1 MRVLYITPK
10 AIYPKID
17 GGCVAMDNFLQ
28 LLLKEKV
35 DVKHLT
41 LSTEKH
47 NFNIDHYPV
56 SLQQET
62 APEAVE
68 ISTEV
73 TPIKGLINLFKK
85 GSYNVN
91 RFHSLEMVELITKSL
106 KSSQFDT
113 VILDSLFSTSYLAAI
128 RNAFNG
134 KIILRMHNI
143 ESDLWDAYAKN
154 EKSFLKRIYLNK
166 LAKNI
171 RKYEFDTVNLVDGI
185 LTISNYD
192 LEVLDNANVSVP
204 RITIPFTVSVN
215 EGFQSECNNV
225 NLFHLGAMNWNPN
238 IEAVNRLVKLFPR
251 IVESNPDLEL
261 HIAGSNFPQEY
272 LAQEASNIYADGF
285 VENPYQFAIDQG
297 ILVSP
302 IISGSGVRIKIL
314 EMMSI
319 GIPIITTEES
329 GSIVKDK
336 INGYIC
342 KPENEHKMFL
352 LARKL
357 TKNESLRIRMGKNSR
372 KIYLKEMKISYPEQ
386 VMKIY
391 SNLLN

>member
-47 NFNIDHYPV
+47 NFNIGLYPA
-56 SLQQET
+56 SIQQKT
-62 APEAVE
+62 APEAVD

-91 RFHSLEMVELITKSL
+91 RFHSLEMVELITKTL

-134 KIILRMHNI
+134 RVILRMHNI

-185 LTISNYD
+185 LAISDYD

-261 HIAGSNFPQEY
+261 HIAGSNFPQKY
-272 LAQEASNIYADGF
+272 LAQEASNIFADGF

-319 GIPIITTEES
+319 GIPIITTSIGAQGINYSEDNCLLIANTDEEIIATTAELIQNPNRQKELS
-329 GSIVKDK
+329 KAAIH
-336 INGYIC
+336 YIT
-342 KPENEHKMFL
+342 NNHKTEIIS
-352 LARKL
+352 AKL
-357 TKNESLRIRMGKNSR
+357 VQFVDQL
-372 KIYLKEMKISYPEQ
+372 
-386 VMKIY
+386 
-391 SNLLN
+391 